1 MIIMKKVLA
10 CGLLS
15 TTILFTS
22 CIGSFSAFN
31 GLRDWNENVTD
42 SKFGNELIFLA
53 LWVLPV
59 YGIATL
65 GDLVVFNAIEFWGGT
80 NPIAMNEGDSET
92 KTIVSKGN
100 SYEIT
105 ATKNR
110 FHVAIVEGERKGETT
125 DLVYVAEDKSW
136 NVEKENGELQ
146 KISSLKKGILMA
158 HLPSGEAVQVPN
170 NLSKIATI
178 DFLESKTE
186 AYSDCRYAEL
196 VVVE

>member
-1 MIIMKKVLA
+1 MKKVLA

-42 SKFGNELIFLA
+42 SKFGNEVIFLA
-53 LWVLPV
+53 LWILPV
-59 YGIATL
+59 YGLATL

-92 KTIVSKGN
+92 KTIVNKGN

-110 FHVAIVEGERKGETT
+110 FHVAIVDGDRKGETT
-125 DLVYVAEDKSW
+125 DLVYVANDKSW
-136 NVEKENGELQ
+136 NVEKEDGELV
-146 KISSLKKGILMA
+146 KLASLKKGLLMA
-158 HLPSGEAVQVPN
+158 YLPNGEAVTVPQGLN
-170 NLSKIATI
+170 RVATT
-178 DFLESKTE
+178 DYLESQMVN
-186 AYSDCRYAEL
+186 YSTCRYAEL
-196 VVVE
+196 AVE

>member
-1 MIIMKKVLA
+1 MKKVLA

-31 GLRDWNENVTD
+31 GLRDWNESVTD
-42 SKFGNELIFLA
+42 SKIGNELIFIA

-65 GDLVVFNAIEFWGGT
+65 ADLVVFNSIEFWGGT
-80 NPIAMNEGDSET
+80 NPVAMNEGDSET

-100 SYEIT
+100 TYKVT

-110 FHVAIVEGERKGETT
+110 FHVAIVDGRRKGETT
-125 DLVYVAEDKSW
+125 DLVYVAGDKSW
-136 NVEKENGELQ
+136 NVEKEDGELL
-146 KISSLKKGILMA
+146 KLSSLKKGLLMA
-158 HLPSGEAVQVPN
+158 NLPNSETVTVPQGLN
-170 NLSKIATI
+170 RVATT
-178 DFLESKTE
+178 DFLESKMTE
-186 AYSDCRYAEL
+186 YTDCKYAEL
-196 VVVE
+196 IVE